1 MVMTRLEGAFNML
14 GLPIME
20 TLNIWGWRIQTRD
33 LFMVMFVI
41 MVFTAIYE
49 IAVFIKNKFWKIG
62 G

>member
-1 MVMTRLEGAFNML
+1 ML